1 MSSPSGSSEQ
11 ISSGSEPISAA
22 VSEHVAARRLGLSV
36 DTLRRDR
43 RLGQLGIPFV
53 KYGSGKCG
61 AVRYDLADLQL
72 FIESKKRRALPKP
85 VVEVQA
91 PPPPVMPALPRV
103 EPEELPEPV
112 ERIDPPLPVRRPP
125 PRTPWEALEQAAM
138 AEEPEP
144 DLSQPGARLAI
155 AHPEVTSRVELF
167 FTPGV
172 ELPGA
177 VGPAPQ
183 RREGRS

>member
-11 ISSGSEPISAA
+11 LSSGSEPISAA

-61 AVRYDLADLQL
+61 AVRYDLADLER
-72 FIESKKRRALPKP
+72 FIESKKRRTLPSP

-91 PPPPVMPALPRV
+91 PARPAMPALPQI
-103 EPEELPEPV
+103 EPDELPEEPV
-112 ERIDPPLPVRRPP
+112 AKRIDPPMPVRRHY
-125 PRTPWEALEQAAM
+125 RSPWEALAEHYT
-138 AEEPEP
+138 EEPEP
-144 DLSQPGARLAI
+144 DPFATGRSPR
-155 AHPEVTSRVELF
+155 HR
-167 FTPGV
+167 TPG
-172 ELPGA
+172 GYFS
-177 VGPAPQ
+177 G
-183 RREGRS
+183 